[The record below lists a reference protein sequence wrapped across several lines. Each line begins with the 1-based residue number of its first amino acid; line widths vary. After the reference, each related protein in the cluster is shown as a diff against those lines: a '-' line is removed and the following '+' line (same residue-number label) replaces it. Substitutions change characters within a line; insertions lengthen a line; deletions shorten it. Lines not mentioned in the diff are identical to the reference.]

1 MKIRCRW
8 MLLAWVTCCNVSV
21 ADTVIPRFAD
31 VRYSEEEFLPVRST
45 ALSPGPVQRRSLSAS
60 GLPAFF
66 LVGDDHLSR
75 SWLKRRLSTLANLNA
90 VGLVV
95 NVESHAALKG
105 LRDIAPGVTLSPVS
119 ADDLAQR
126 LNLQHYPVLITAD
139 RIEQ

>member
-1 MKIRCRW
+1 MKIKSRW

-21 ADTVIPRFAD
+21 ADTAIPRFAD

-45 ALSPGPVQRRSLSAS
+45 ALSPGSVQRRTLSAS

-66 LVGDDHLSR
+66 LVGDDLFSR
-75 SWLKRRLSTLANLNA
+75 SWLKRRLSTLTKLNA

-95 NVESHAALKG
+95 NVESQAALMS
-105 LRDIAPGVTLSPVS
+105 LRDIAPGVALSPVS

-126 LNLQHYPVLITAD
+126 LNIQHYPVLITAD